1 MMFYTQWPSTEERM
15 MQGLIVD
22 WGGVLTMPIH
32 TAIGSWLTTAG
43 VDHHHYGE
51 VVRRWVE
58 PLPGESSPVHQLERG
73 ELAVEDFEHLLS
85 AALAHEG
92 STVEARGLVDRMFA
106 DLAIYE
112 NAMTSLVIRARAA
125 GVRTALLSN
134 SWGND
139 YDRSD
144 WHEMF
149 DTVVISGEVGMRKP
163 EPGIFEL
170 VLHRIGLPAHECVLI
185 DDMAHNIVAAKQAGL
200 AGIVHRTF
208 AETAAELK
216 ALFPGAGW
224 IQQTLH

>member
-1 MMFYTQWPSTEERM
+1 

-32 TAIGSWLTTAG
+32 TAIGSWLKATG
-43 VDHHHYGE
+43 VERDHYGA
-51 VVRRWVE
+51 VVGRWIE
-58 PLPGESSPVHQLERG
+58 PSSAEKSPVHRLERG
-73 ELAVEDFEHLLS
+73 EIAVEEFEHLLA
-85 AALAHEG
+85 AALAAEG
-92 STVEARGLVDRMFA
+92 SAVEAQGLVSTMFA

-112 NAMTSLVIRARAA
+112 DSMTSLVTRAHAA
-125 GVRTALLSN
+125 GIRTGLLSN

-163 EPGIFEL
+163 EREIFEL
-170 VLHRIGLPAHECVLI
+170 TLDRMGLPAGECVFI
-185 DDMAHNIVAAKQAGL
+185 DDMAHNIVAAAQAGL
-200 AGIVHRTF
+200 VGIVHRTF
-208 AETAAELK
+208 DETAGELE

-224 IQQTLH
+224 IHQRLH

>member
-1 MMFYTQWPSTEERM
+1 M

-32 TAIGSWLTTAG
+32 TAIAGWLKAAG
-43 VDHHHYGE
+43 VDHDHYGE

-58 PLPGESSPVHQLERG
+58 PLPGEISPVHRLERG
-73 ELAVEDFEHLLS
+73 ELAVEDFELLLS
-85 AALAHEG
+85 TALAREG
-92 STVEARGLVDRMFA
+92 STVEARGLVGQMFA

-112 NAMTSLVIRARAA
+112 DSMTSLVTRAHAA

-134 SWGND
+134 SWGNE

-170 VLHRIGLPAHECVLI
+170 VLDRIGLPADECVFI
-185 DDMAHNIVAAKQAGL
+185 DDMAHNIVAAEQAGL
-200 AGIVHRTF
+200 VGIVHRTF
-208 AETAAELK
+208 DETASELE

-224 IQQTLH
+224 IHQRLH

>member
-1 MMFYTQWPSTEERM
+1 

-32 TAIGSWLTTAG
+32 TAIGSWLTATG
-43 VDHHHYGE
+43 VDQDHYGA
-51 VVRRWVE
+51 VVRRWVQ

-73 ELAVEDFEHLLS
+73 ELALEDFEHLLS
-85 AALAHEG
+85 AALAREG
-92 STVEARGLVDRMFA
+92 SLVEARGLVSRMFA

-112 NAMTSLVIRARAA
+112 DTMTSLVTRARSA

-134 SWGND
+134 SWGNE

-144 WHEMF
+144 WQEMF
-149 DTVVISGEVGMRKP
+149 DAVVISGEVGMRKP

-170 VLHRIGLPAHECVLI
+170 ALRRIGLLAGECVFI
-185 DDMAHNIVAAKQAGL
+185 DDMAHNVDAAQQAGL

-208 AETAAELK
+208 DETAAELEL
-216 ALFPGAGW
+216 LFPGASW
-224 IQQTLH
+224 IHQRLH

>member
-1 MMFYTQWPSTEERM
+1 

-32 TAIGSWLTTAG
+32 TAIASWLKVTG
-43 VDHHHYGE
+43 VDRDHYGA
-51 VVRRWVE
+51 VVSRWVE
-58 PLPGESSPVHQLERG
+58 PAPGDSSPVHRLERG
-73 ELAVEDFEHLLS
+73 EIAVEEFEHLLS
-85 AALAHEG
+85 AALAQEG
-92 STVEARGLVDRMFA
+92 SAVEAQGLIGQMFA

-112 NAMTSLVIRARAA
+112 DSMTSLVTRARAA

-149 DTVVISGEVGMRKP
+149 DAVVISGEVGLRKP
-163 EPGIFEL
+163 ERAIFEL
-170 VLHRIGLPAHECVLI
+170 AIARIGLPASECVFV
-185 DDMAHNIVAAKQAGL
+185 DDVPHNITAAAEAGL

-208 AETAAELK
+208 EETANELE
-216 ALFPGAGW
+216 AHFPGAGW
-224 IQQTLH
+224 IHQRRH

>member
-1 MMFYTQWPSTEERM
+1 

-32 TAIGSWLTTAG
+32 TAIGRWLKATG
-43 VDHHHYGE
+43 VDHDHYGQ

-58 PLPGESSPVHQLERG
+58 PMPGESSPVHRLERG
-73 ELAVEDFEHLLS
+73 ELAVEEFEHLLS
-85 AALAHEG
+85 AALAREG
-92 STVEARGLVDRMFA
+92 SMVEAQGLVGRMFA

-112 NAMTSLVIRARAA
+112 DSMTSLVTRARAA
-125 GVRTALLSN
+125 GIRTALLSN
-134 SWGND
+134 SWGNE

-163 EPGIFEL
+163 EPEIFEL
-170 VLHRIGLPAHECVLI
+170 ILHRIGLPADECVLI
-185 DDMAHNIVAAKQAGL
+185 DDMAHNIVAAQQAGL

-208 AETAAELK
+208 DETASELGD
-216 ALFPGAGW
+216 LFPGADW
-224 IQQTLH
+224 IHQRVN

>member
-1 MMFYTQWPSTEERM
+1 

-32 TAIGSWLTTAG
+32 TAIASWLEASG
-43 VDHHHYGE
+43 VDDNHYGE

-58 PLPGESSPVHQLERG
+58 PLSGESSPVHRLERG

-85 AALAHEG
+85 AALALEG
-92 STVEARGLVDRMFA
+92 STVEARGLVGEMFA

-112 NAMTSLVIRARAA
+112 DPMTSLVTRARAA
-125 GVRTALLSN
+125 GIRTGLLSN
-134 SWGND
+134 SWGNE

-149 DTVVISGEVGMRKP
+149 DAVVISGEVGMRKP
-163 EPGIFEL
+163 EPRIFEL
-170 VLHRIGLPAHECVLI
+170 ALKRIGLPAEECVFI
-185 DDMAHNIVAAKQAGL
+185 DDVAHNIVGAELAGL
-200 AGIVHRTF
+200 VGIVHRTF
-208 AETAAELK
+208 DETACELE

-224 IQQTLH
+224 IHQRAY

>member
-1 MMFYTQWPSTEERM
+1 

-32 TAIGSWLTTAG
+32 TAIGGWLKAAG
-43 VDHHHYGE
+43 VDHNHYGE

-58 PLPGESSPVHQLERG
+58 PLPGEISPVHRLERG

-85 AALAHEG
+85 TALAREG
-92 STVEARGLVDRMFA
+92 STVEARGLVGRMFA

-112 NAMTSLVIRARAA
+112 ASMTSLVTRARAA
-125 GVRTALLSN
+125 GIRTALLSN

-144 WHEMF
+144 WHAMF
-149 DTVVISGEVGMRKP
+149 DIVVISGEVGMRKP

-170 VLHRIGLPAHECVLI
+170 VLDRIGLPADECVFI
-185 DDMAHNIVAAKQAGL
+185 DDMAHNIAAAEQAGL
-200 AGIVHRTF
+200 VGIVHRTF
-208 AETAAELK
+208 DETVLELQ

-224 IQQTLH
+224 IHQRLH

>member
-1 MMFYTQWPSTEERM
+1 

-32 TAIGSWLTTAG
+32 TAIGSWLKSAG
-43 VDHHHYGE
+43 VDTNHYGE
-51 VVRRWVE
+51 VVRGWVE
-58 PLPGESSPVHQLERG
+58 PLAGESSPVHQLERG
-73 ELAVEDFEHLLS
+73 ELGVADFEHLLS
-85 AALAHEG
+85 QALARAG
-92 STVEARGLVDRMFA
+92 STVEARGLVGAMFA

-112 NAMTSLVIRARAA
+112 DAMTSLVIRARSA
-125 GVRTALLSN
+125 GIRTALLSN

-144 WHEMF
+144 WPEMF

-163 EPGIFEL
+163 EPAIFEL
-170 VLHRIGLPAHECVLI
+170 VLHRIGLPAQECVFI
-185 DDMAHNIVAAKQAGL
+185 DDMAHNIVAAQKVGL

-208 AETAAELK
+208 DETAAELK

-224 IQQTLH
+224 IQQRLH

>member
-1 MMFYTQWPSTEERM
+1 M

-32 TAIGSWLTTAG
+32 NAIGSWLKVAG
-43 VDHHHYGE
+43 VDHNHFGE
-51 VVRRWVE
+51 VLRRWVE
-58 PLPGESSPVHQLERG
+58 PLPGESSPVHRLERG

-85 AALAHEG
+85 AALALEG
-92 STVEARGLVDRMFA
+92 STVEAPGLVGEMFA

-112 NAMTSLVIRARAA
+112 YSMTSLVTRARAA
-125 GVRTALLSN
+125 GIRTGLLSN
-134 SWGND
+134 SWGNE

-149 DTVVISGEVGMRKP
+149 DVVVISGEVGMRKP

-170 VLHRIGLPAHECVLI
+170 ALTRIGLPAEECVFI
-185 DDMAHNIVAAKQAGL
+185 DDMAHNIVAAELAGL
-200 AGIVHRTF
+200 VGIVHRTF
-208 AETAAELK
+208 DETAAELE

-224 IQQTLH
+224 IHQRAY

>member
-1 MMFYTQWPSTEERM
+1 

-22 WGGVLTMPIH
+22 WGGVLTMPIPA
-32 TAIGSWLTTAG
+32 AIGRWLKATG
-43 VDHHHYGE
+43 VDHNHYGE
-51 VVRRWVE
+51 VVRRWVD
-58 PLPGESSPVHQLERG
+58 PLPGESSPVHRLERG

-92 STVEARGLVDRMFA
+92 STVQAQGLVGRMFA

-112 NAMTSLVIRARAA
+112 NSMTSLVTRARAA
-125 GVRTALLSN
+125 GIRTALLSN
-134 SWGND
+134 SWGNE

-149 DTVVISGEVGMRKP
+149 NTVVISGEVGMRKP
-163 EPGIFEL
+163 EPEIFEL
-170 VLHRIGLPAHECVLI
+170 VIHRMGLPADECVFI
-185 DDMAHNIVAAKQAGL
+185 DDMAHNIVAAEQAGL

-208 AETAAELK
+208 DETAVELE

-224 IQQTLH
+224 IHRRLH